1 MDGGSGT
8 HSGTAF
14 LDTIAADSYLLNLDW
29 KEFARHYNGSGY
41 AQNQYDKRL
50 EKAYAK
56 YK

>member
-1 MDGGSGT
+1 MNLRV
-8 HSGTAF
+8 F
-14 LDTIAADSYLLNLDW
+14 YLYKTVGFGWLLRNLDW